1 MKKLLRLRL
10 MGRDELGWRA
20 RVVARTQAQRVSSR
34 LRPPQ
39 WDRRLLRGALA
50 ASVSDAAID
59 RAMHAEDWQAAHQAL
74 GSRLQK
80 RPSRFVLDHLSS
92 DALVSAI
99 NIRWP
104 DAAASAA
111 ARADRIVAGRY
122 DLLGYDG
129 LSFAYAGNEV
139 DWHYDP
145 VHSRRPPMTFWADV
159 PYLDPAIGDHKIIW
173 ELNRHQHWLQLG
185 RALWLTGDSHYGRA
199 IVDRLE
205 SWLAANPPLV
215 GIHWASM
222 LEIGFRA
229 ISWTWALQFLLADRL
244 QGPGFTGQISSDLEA
259 GRRTPTP
266 ESPWLVDMLLALD
279 RQLTH
284 VEHNLSHYF
293 SPNTHLTGEA
303 LALYVVGL
311 ALPEL
316 AASDRWV
323 RRGRDIL
330 LAEIGRQIH
339 ADGGHAEGSTHY
351 HRYTLDIY
359 LLALL
364 AATRAQDT
372 ETIPRFTEAVTRLAE
387 FARTVAD
394 NGGLLPLIGDDDGG
408 MLWSMTGRACH
419 DVRDSLA
426 LAAVVLGRSD
436 LAPWEVPEEAFW
448 VGGRTA
454 VERSAAIEG
463 DHRSG
468 PGVPSRTFP
477 DSGYV
482 VARDDSGHAVFDVGA
497 HGYLNG
503 GHAHAD
509 ALAITLSL
517 ANRPLLVDPGTSTYT
532 MDSTLRDRM
541 RSTVSHNTI
550 VVDRRSQSIPSGP
563 FHWRTRA
570 NARLHAARHNPA
582 FDWAEASHDGYVSLR
597 HRRTLLRTSG
607 AGWLVVDEI
616 LGEALH
622 SARQYWH
629 FDPHWSVTAD
639 SAGRLHATHVDGGSA
654 WLLHDTG
661 KVYLARGDERAGL
674 GWFAPVYGTLIPAW
688 TAEIEHQA
696 IAPYALVTWIGA
708 GADDGAPSLER
719 LAVACDSDY
728 GAIAARV
735 TAGDRTSIFLT
746 RPGRTASVK
755 ASSVTVLDCKT
766 DGRVL
771 HYETVAETSIVLD
784 LIDASYARARGE
796 DWLNLEADT
805 PFAELH
811 VGVIDDVLDLKAF
824 DPPARLRLSG
834 DAVAALRA
842 LRLNDREVGLIPAGA
857 DGTLTIEGHH
867 WTREHRG
874 VWLAHASSA

>member
-10 MGRDELGWRA
+10 MGRDELAWRA
-20 RVVARTQAQRVSSR
+20 RVVARTQAQRVASR
-34 LRPPQ
+34 LWPPQ
-39 WDRRLLRGALA
+39 WDRRLLRRALA
-50 ASVSDAAID
+50 TSVSDAAID
-59 RAMHAEDWQAAHQAL
+59 HAIDAEDWQAAHEAIR
-74 GSRLQK
+74 SRLQK
-80 RPSRFVLDHLSS
+80 RPSRFVLDHLSA
-92 DALVSAI
+92 DALINAI

-104 DAAASAA
+104 DAATSAA

-122 DLLGYDG
+122 DLLGYEG
-129 LSFAYAGNEV
+129 LTFAHAGNDV
-139 DWHYDP
+139 DWHFDP
-145 VHSRRPPMTFWADV
+145 VHNRRAPMAFWADV
-159 PYLDPAIGDHKIIW
+159 PYLDPGIGDHKIIW
-173 ELNRHQHWLQLG
+173 EFSRHQHWLQLG
-185 RALWLTGDSHYGRA
+185 RALWLTGDSRYGRA
-199 IVDRLE
+199 IVERLE

-229 ISWTWALQFLLADRL
+229 ISWTWGLHFLLAERL
-244 QGPGFTGQISSDLEA
+244 QDPGSTGPVSSDPDA
-259 GRRTPTP
+259 ARDTPAP

-284 VEHNLSHYF
+284 VEHNLSRYF

-323 RRGRDIL
+323 RRGLDIL

-339 ADGGHAEGSTHY
+339 ADGGHAEASTHY

-364 AATRAQDT
+364 AATRAHDT
-372 ETIPRFTEAVTRLAE
+372 EAIPRFTDAVTRLAE

-408 MLWSMTGRACH
+408 MLWPMTGRACH

-426 LAAVVLGRSD
+426 LAAVVLGRPD
-436 LAPWEVPEEAFW
+436 LAPWKVPEEAFW

-454 VERSAAIEG
+454 VERAAAIEG
-463 DHRSG
+463 AHRME
-468 PGVPSRTFP
+468 PGAPSRTFP

-482 VARDDSGHAVFDVGA
+482 VARDDSGGHTVFDVGA

-517 ANRPLLVDPGTSTYT
+517 ANRPLLVDCGTSTYT

-541 RSTVSHNTI
+541 RSTMNHNTI
-550 VVDRRSQSIPSGP
+550 VVDGRSQSLPSGP

-597 HRRTLLRTSG
+597 HRRTLLRTSSG
-607 AGWLVVDEI
+607 GWLVVDEI

-622 SARQYWH
+622 SARAYWH
-629 FDPHWSVTAD
+629 FDPAWSVTAD
-639 SAGRLHATHVDGGSA
+639 SPGRLRATHFDGGSA
-654 WLLHDTG
+654 WLLHDSG
-661 KVYLARGDERAGL
+661 NVSLARGDERSGL
-674 GWFAPVYGTLIPAW
+674 GWVAPVYGTLIPAW
-688 TAEIEHQA
+688 SAEIEHQA
-696 IAPYALVTWIGA
+696 LAPFALVTWIGA
-708 GADDGAPSLER
+708 GDGTPALER
-719 LAVACDSDY
+719 LAVARDSDPT
-728 GAIAARV
+728 AIAARV
-735 TAGDRTSIFLT
+735 AAGDRTSVFLI
-746 RPGRTASVK
+746 RPGRTASVET
-755 ASSVTVLDCKT
+755 SSVSVLDYET
-766 DGRVL
+766 DARVL
-771 HYETVAETSIVLD
+771 HYQTVAETSIVLD
-784 LIDASYARARGE
+784 LIDATYARASGE
-796 DWLNLEADT
+796 GWLSLEADA
-805 PFAELH
+805 PFADLH
-811 VGVIDDVLDLKAF
+811 VGVTDGILDLKTL

-834 DAVAALRA
+834 AAVAALRG
-842 LRLNDREVGLIPAGA
+842 LRLNDREVGLMPAGP
-857 DGTLTIEGHH
+857 DGTLTVEEHH

-874 VWLAHASSA
+874 DWLAHATSA